1 MLQTWGESNN
11 GLLPMNYKIESYMI
25 LFKKWG
31 TNVIQLSQAQKQEH
45 VNPKSKLWN
54 KKNKKKNMINAKQK
68 FNKILWKWIKNIN

>member
-31 TNVIQLSQAQKQEH
+31 TNVIQLSQAQKQLSLQ
-45 VNPKSKLWN
+45 NFLN
-54 KKNKKKNMINAKQK
+54 RDKNKSMLIPNPNCETKKTKK
-68 FNKILWKWIKNIN
+68 RTW